1 MIGLSTEFI
10 AVVFL
15 GAALVVLA
23 TGCVVALLA
32 SLGFHTYLK
41 AQDNKKKIEVR
52 TKNSNLK

>member
-1 MIGLSTEFI
+1 LSTEFI

-15 GAALVVLA
+15 GAALVILA

-52 TKNSNLK
+52 TKNSNPQN